1 MPAREGRRLGCIW
14 PREREMAERAD
25 QRPPREGV
33 VPIIRNGV
41 LEGAC
46 GVNGGTTQQDED
58 CARAGVARL

>member
-1 MPAREGRRLGCIW
+1 
-14 PREREMAERAD
+14 MAERAD
-25 QRPPREGV
+25 QRTPRGV
-33 VPIIRNGV
+33 AAAHNRGLGSGVPIIRNGV

>member
-25 QRPPREGV
+25 QRTPSREGV

-41 LEGAC
+41 LEG
-46 GVNGGTTQQDED
+46 VNGGTTQPDED